1 MKVSLNWAQAHSNV
15 PLNDN
20 GAEALIEKIGAQ
32 LGAVE
37 EVEYFG
43 PRYDGIVVAKVAS
56 CQKHPGADKL
66 SVCVID
72 DGGVVQNVARGEDG
86 HVQVVCGA
94 PNVRAGQTVAWL
106 PPGVTVPASL
116 SKEPLVLEAREIRG
130 QVSNGMLASP
140 SELGISDSHEG
151 ILEIDEKEAKPGQ
164 PLKELFGLDDVVID
178 IENKM
183 FTHRPD
189 CFGVLGVARELAGIQ
204 GKKFTSPDWY
214 LNAKP
219 LPEFANSQITVNVDT
234 ELVPRFSA
242 IAMAGVKV
250 APSPT
255 WLQAGLNRVG
265 LKPINNVVDITNY
278 LMYVTGQPL
287 HAYDGD
293 KLPAKNTLGARL
305 SKKGEK
311 VALLNGKT
319 LELQDDSTVVIIS
332 GDKVVGI
339 GGVMGGKD
347 TEVSAETSNIIIE
360 CASFDMYNIRRT
372 TMKYGLFTDAA
383 TRFTKGQSPL
393 QNMVVLSKAL
403 AMLEELTGGKQSSS
417 VTDKK
422 QPLSPSPSLSIQPKF
437 INERLG
443 SKLTQDEIA
452 KLLTNVEF
460 AVVNVVEG
468 TLEITPP
475 FWRTDIEIHEDIVEE
490 VGRLHGYDNLP
501 RVLPPRPTK
510 PAGKNPLLE
519 LKHNLRSSISS
530 AGANE
535 LLTYGFV
542 HENLFKNTGQSANLA
557 FQLGNALSPDL
568 QYYRMS
574 LTPSLLERV
583 HPNVKAGQPEF
594 ALFEL
599 GTTHNK
605 LHKDDDNGL
614 PKEFPTLALVTTSAT
629 SKTPAYYQA
638 RAYLDFL
645 ACQFGL
651 TLRYDAIK
659 QAPDFP
665 VVKPFDWSRS
675 AIITDVR
682 SGQVLGMIGEYKQSV
697 LRNLKLPVATAGFEI
712 GLEELL
718 SSKTETSYKKLSKFP
733 SVQQDISLKV
743 PTGVTYQQIYDV
755 LSEELLGNPDV
766 SATLTPLDS
775 FQRSDDTEHAQYA
788 FRLAIA
794 HHHKTLKSEEVNN
807 MLDAAAKTAQD
818 KLGAERI

>member
-15 PLNDN
+15 PLNDV
-20 GAEALIEKIGAQ
+20 GTEALVEKIGAQ

-37 EVEYFG
+37 ELEYFG
-43 PRYDGIVVAKVAS
+43 PRYDGIVAAKVVS
-56 CQKHPGADKL
+56 CQKHPDADKL

-72 DGGVVQNVARGEDG
+72 DAGVVQNVARDDNG

-140 SELGISDSHEG
+140 SELGISDNHEG
-151 ILEIDEKEAKPGQ
+151 ILEIDEKDAKPGQ
-164 PLKELFGLDDVVID
+164 LLKELFGLDDVVID

-214 LNAKP
+214 IQTKP
-219 LPEFANSQITVNVDT
+219 LPEFANSQISVNIET
-234 ELVPRFSA
+234 ELVPRFCA
-242 IAMAGVKV
+242 VAMAGVKV
-250 APSPT
+250 AHSPT
-255 WLQAGLNRVG
+255 WLQAGLNKVG

-287 HAYDGD
+287 HAYDAD
-293 KLPAKNTLGARL
+293 KLSVKNTLGARL

-311 VALLNGKT
+311 VALLNGKV
-319 LELQDDSTVVIIS
+319 LELQDDSTVVIVS
-332 GDKVVGI
+332 GEDVVGV
-339 GGVMGGKD
+339 GGVIGGKD
-347 TEVSAETSNIIIE
+347 TEVSAETTNIIIE
-360 CASFDMYNIRRT
+360 CASFDMYSIRRT
-372 TMKYGLFTDAA
+372 SMKYGLFTDAA

-393 QNMVVLSKAL
+393 QNTVVISKAVAMIGEL
-403 AMLEELTGGKQSSS
+403 ADGKQSSS
-417 VTDKK
+417 VADKK
-422 QPLSPSPSLSIQPKF
+422 QPLAPSPSLSVQPKF

-443 SKLTQDEIA
+443 SNLTQDEMA

-460 AVVNVVEG
+460 GVVNVVEG

-475 FWRTDIEIHEDIVEE
+475 FWRTDIEIAEDIVEE

-501 RVLPPRPTK
+501 LTLPPRPTK
-510 PAGKNPLLE
+510 PATKNPLLE
-519 LKHNLRSSISS
+519 LKNGLRNCLSS

-542 HENLFKNTGQSANLA
+542 HENLLKNTGQSSDLA
-557 FQLGNALSPDL
+557 FQLSNALSPDL
-568 QYYRMS
+568 QFYRMS

-583 HPNVKAGQPEF
+583 QPNIKAGQPEF

-599 GTTHNK
+599 GTVHNK

-614 PKEFPTLALVTTSAT
+614 PKEFPTLALVTASAT

-645 ACQFGL
+645 AHQFGL
-651 TLRYDAIK
+651 SLRYDAIK
-659 QAPDFP
+659 QAPDYP
-665 VVKPFDWSRS
+665 VVKPFDETRS
-675 AIITDVR
+675 AIVTDIK
-682 SGQVLGMIGEYKQSV
+682 SGQVLGIIGEYKQSV

-718 SSKTETSYKKLSKFP
+718 RSKTETNYQKLSKFP

-743 PTGVTYQQIYDV
+743 PAGVTYQQIYDV
-755 LSEELLGNPDV
+755 LSAELLGKPDV
-766 SATLTPLDS
+766 SATFTPLDS
-775 FQRSDDTEHAQYA
+775 FQRPDDTEHAQYA
-788 FRLAIA
+788 FRLTIA
-794 HHHKTLKSEEVNN
+794 HHHKTLKSEEVNGT
-807 MLDAAAKTAQD
+807 LDAAAKTAQD